1 MAITMKQL
9 NELLPAL
16 IQGGRLRLIPFADK
30 HLNETYISWL
40 NNTDVV
46 RYSNQRFVQH
56 SRESCRQYL
65 DSFEGTSNRFYAIE
79 DCNSGNLI
87 GTLTIYINLHQET
100 ADVGILIGAVDHWG
114 KGYGYEA
121 FSLATDALL
130 TSAKLR
136 KVTAGTMACNAGMI
150 KVMTKCGMHL
160 EATRKDQEL
169 LNGEPVDILYFAKFS
184 SQ

>member
-1 MAITMKQL
+1 MKQIDFCL
-9 NELLPAL
+9 SYENWCTPN
-16 IQGGRLRLIPFADK
+16 GSNK
-30 HLNETYISWL
+30 HLNKTYVSWL
-40 NNTDVV
+40 NNTNVV

-56 SRESCRQYL
+56 STESCRQYF

-87 GTLTIYINLHQET
+87 GTLTIYINLHHGT
-100 ADVGILIGAVDHWG
+100 ADVGILIGAVEHWG

-121 FSLATDALL
+121 FSLAIDALL

-136 KVTAGTMACNAGMI
+136 KVTAGAMACNAGMI

-169 LNGEPVDILYFAKFS
+169 LNGELVDILYFAKFS

>member
-1 MAITMKQL
+1 MAVTIKQL

-16 IQGGRLRLIPFADK
+16 IQGTRLRLAPFADK
-30 HLNETYISWL
+30 HLNKTYVSWL
-40 NNTDVV
+40 NNTNVV

-56 SRESCRQYL
+56 STESCRRYF

-79 DCNSGNLI
+79 DCSSGKLI
-87 GTLTIYINLHQET
+87 GTLTMYINLHHET
-100 ADVGILIGAVDHWG
+100 ADVGILIGAVEHWG

-121 FSLATDALL
+121 FGLAIDALL

-136 KVTAGTMACNAGMI
+136 KVTAGAMACNAGMI

-169 LNGEPVDILYFAKFS
+169 LNGELVDILYFAKFS

>member
-1 MAITMKQL
+1 MAITMKQI

-16 IQGGRLRLIPFADK
+16 IQGARLRLVPFADK
-30 HLNETYISWL
+30 HLNETYVSWL

-46 RYSNQRFVQH
+46 RYSNQRFMQH

-79 DCNSGNLI
+79 DFSTGKLI
-87 GTLTIYINLHQET
+87 GSLTMYINLQHKT
-100 ADVGILIGAVDHWG
+100 ADVGILIGAIDHWG
-114 KGYGYEA
+114 TGYGHEA
-121 FSLATDALL
+121 FSLALDALL
-130 TSAKLR
+130 ASVSLR

-150 KVMTKCGMHL
+150 KVMMKCGMHL